1 MKAVGVQYLLTGFT
15 QDTGVRVFAF
25 YGIAADWAR
34 TAYSV
39 KADLALARKHGIQM
53 QELPLLCRAVLERR
67 SESDD
72 QRDFTFTEG
81 DMTLH
86 SDLVRAAIESHKKKG
101 PRRPFA
107 AATPESASPVQPA

>member
-1 MKAVGVQYLLTGFT
+1 MSGAGMQYLLTGFI
-15 QDTGVRVFAF
+15 QNTGVRVFAF
-25 YGIAADWAR
+25 ECVAADRVR

-53 QELPLLCRAVLERR
+53 QELPLLCRGVLERR
-67 SESDD
+67 GEGDE
-72 QRDFTFTEG
+72 QRAFTFTEG

-86 SDLVRAAIESHKKKG
+86 ADLVRAARDSQKKKG

-107 AATPESASPVQPA
+107 AAAPASAPSVQPA